1 MGAQEH
7 EEDEEDL
14 KICDGGSTAP
24 LPVLEGGEVEAGV
37 PDQGGLQV
45 LLTWD
50 QIQIQTYAR

>member
-50 QIQIQTYAR
+50 QIQTYAR